1 MLRWIVFSGKLFGG
15 LAPLLLIVTVPRVR
29 AARRLPLRVLRIAG
43 RFRGRGSTLVRLDR
57 RLGGR
62 LLFGGCPTLLPAPV
76 VRLDR
81 RLGGRLLFAG
91 CPTLPPAPVVR
102 LDPRLG
108 GRSVFGGG
116 PTLLPAAV
124 VRLDLRLGGRLL
136 FGGCPTLLPVPVVRL
151 GPRLGGRLLFGGCPT
166 LLPVPVVR
174 LVPRLGAGL
183 LFGGC
188 PTPLPAPIVGVFP
201 ICVVFPLTWLIR
213 HDDSSLAEAGGL
225 LPPKVS
231 GSLRHLKRPETTATA
246 PRTPLPPSLLS
257 PPRRRRNHATVCR
270 HIGNKVRSMPH
281 STKRASPDVRRI
293 SGSSELRLVR
303 VYVEE

>member
-1 MLRWIVFSGKLFGG
+1 MLRWVVFSGKPFGG
-15 LAPLLLIVTVPRVR
+15 LAPLLLIVTVPWVR

-43 RFRGRGSTLVRLDR
+43 RFRSRGST
-57 RLGGR
+57 
-62 LLFGGCPTLLPAPV
+62 V

-81 RLGGRLLFAG
+81 
-91 CPTLPPAPVVR
+91 
-102 LDPRLG
+102 
-108 GRSVFGGG
+108 
-116 PTLLPAAV
+116 
-124 VRLDLRLGGRLL
+124 RLGGRLL

-151 GPRLGGRLLFGGCPT
+151 DPRLGGRLLFGGCPP

-174 LVPRLGAGL
+174 LDPRLGGRL

-246 PRTPLPPSLLS
+246 PRTPLPPQ
-257 PPRRRRNHATVCR
+257 PPFPA
-270 HIGNKVRSMPH
+270 
-281 STKRASPDVRRI
+281 ASPA
-293 SGSSELRLVR
+293 
-303 VYVEE
+303 

>member
-43 RFRGRGSTLVRLDR
+43 RFRSRGSTLVRLDR

-62 LLFGGCPTLLPAPV
+62 LLFGGCPTLLPVPV

-81 RLGGRLLFAG
+81 
-91 CPTLPPAPVVR
+91 
-102 LDPRLG
+102 
-108 GRSVFGGG
+108 
-116 PTLLPAAV
+116 
-124 VRLDLRLGGRLL
+124 RLGGRLL

-151 GPRLGGRLLFGGCPT
+151 DPRLGGR
-166 LLPVPVVR
+166 
-174 LVPRLGAGL
+174 L

-303 VYVEE
+303 VYVEGTSHSSRLRPPRPGEPHRQRIRVQLVQVFDVVRQPSRHHDASSRQHHLPLQIGRMPP